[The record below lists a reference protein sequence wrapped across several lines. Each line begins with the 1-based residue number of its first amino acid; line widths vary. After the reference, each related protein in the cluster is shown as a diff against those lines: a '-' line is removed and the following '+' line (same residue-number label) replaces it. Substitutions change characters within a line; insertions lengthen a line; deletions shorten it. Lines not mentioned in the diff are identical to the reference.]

1 MAAAIVY
8 STKELKMI
16 ILFWICIS
24 IIVGIYAS
32 RLNRNGFGWFIASIF
47 ISPLL
52 AWLFLLAIGSH
63 KNTDK
68 EETK

>member
-1 MAAAIVY
+1 MAVAIVY
-8 STKELKMI
+8 STKELKMFI
-16 ILFWICIS
+16 FFWICIS

-52 AWLFLLAIGSH
+52 AWLFLLAIGAH
-63 KNTDK
+63 KEAAK
-68 EETK
+68 E